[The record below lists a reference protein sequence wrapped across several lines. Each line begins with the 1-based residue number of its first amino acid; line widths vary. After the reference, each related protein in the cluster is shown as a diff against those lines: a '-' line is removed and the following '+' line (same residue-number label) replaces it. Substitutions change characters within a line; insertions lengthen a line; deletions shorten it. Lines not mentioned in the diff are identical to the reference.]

1 MLLTENSSVEEVQT
15 WFSTYDN
22 GIFSD
27 LAPKFCRLN
36 GRAMLG
42 FSKEDLKEII
52 GLAQGIALYNSFHT
66 QAPTGTP

>member
-27 LAPKFCRLN
+27 LAPKFCGLN

-42 FSKEDLKEII
+42 FKEEQLQTFCGQVMGSAI
-52 GLAQGIALYNSFHT
+52 YNSFHT